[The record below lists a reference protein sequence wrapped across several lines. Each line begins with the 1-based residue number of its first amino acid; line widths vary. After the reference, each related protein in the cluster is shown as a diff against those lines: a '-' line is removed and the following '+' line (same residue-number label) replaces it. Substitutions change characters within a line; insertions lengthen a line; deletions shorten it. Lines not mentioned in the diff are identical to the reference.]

1 MRQLTLIHILTLY
14 QYYVCFDC
22 RVIKKTWA
30 DFVVPADQLRGG
42 LCDDVKPALY
52 YPGFPTFKHLD
63 HRSYLQKMGVT
74 VFQQASRLATKLS
87 NNNLHRADYVAPQTP
102 PDSESEH
109 SDYLTVFILFIQ
121 IFVSGF

>member
-1 MRQLTLIHILTLY
+1 MS
-14 QYYVCFDC
+14 
-22 RVIKKTWA
+22 KKTWA

-74 VFQQASRLATKLS
+74 VFQQASRLAASLTALEMEFFCEFHVHFCVIFLVYRMLPEFWNVFHCALS
-87 NNNLHRADYVAPQTP
+87 LKYFDVDNFRTDV
-102 PDSESEH
+102 DW
-109 SDYLTVFILFIQ
+109 
-121 IFVSGF
+121 